1 MKTPDQ
7 KFVDRVAEVFAE
19 ERAQPMQWF
28 YLSFAGEEGFRGAA
42 IVEARGIAGAVS
54 RCNVLQINPHG
65 EVMGVPIGDAAKVP
79 PDARDRLLSKA
90 ELEQMWGDLKTLKE
104 LRQSED

>member
-1 MKTPDQ
+1 MD
-7 KFVDRVAEVFAE
+7 KFIERVAEVFEE
-19 ERAQPMQWF
+19 ERTQPLQWF

-65 EVMGVPIGDAAKVP
+65 EVMGIPIGDAAAVP
-79 PDARDRLLSKA
+79 PGARDRLLLREELQSIFSDMKTLG
-90 ELEQMWGDLKTLKE
+90 ELERE
-104 LRQSED
+104 